1 MKLINKLNIKHKLLI
16 LFLILFSSILILGY
30 TSIQI
35 SEDSK
40 DELKIVH
47 FKSQEVL
54 LLQEN
59 IISPLYKLR
68 ETSQTLV
75 MAPNKKLRVDIK
87 NELNK
92 IISKI
97 DTSFAIYE
105 KQNDEIF
112 NMWKKYKKFIE
123 ITKEYLKNDFEE
135 GAYINVTTSSKE
147 QFNLLLNEL
156 LKEQSKFLNNAKT
169 AYSTAVEE
177 SNKLKIKIFIY
188 LSLILAF
195 AIIVGWFV
203 SINIVKSIHKVQAGL
218 NEFFEYLNKKKNKAK
233 RIKFK
238 SNDEFSQ
245 MANIINLNVE
255 NIQNNVEKN
264 YLLIKDAT
272 KVLENIKGGNLG
284 TRLTK
289 DTNNEALNELKIMMN
304 DMIKNLEDK
313 IQKEINQRL
322 EQEQILIQQSKLA
335 AMGEMI
341 GNIAH
346 QWRQPIA
353 EISAI
358 LMNMKVTYQF
368 NKFSQEYMD
377 TKINEANKLTNY
389 MSQTI
394 SDFQN
399 FFNPQGEKELFS
411 IEQACKDAFFIVE
424 SSMKYHSVN
433 VEFDIINDSRVYGYK
448 NEYSQVILNILSN
461 AKDIFIERKIQKPSI
476 KIEIKIGDSY
486 AIVKIED
493 NGGGIKND
501 ILEKIFE
508 PYFTT
513 RHKTQG
519 TGIGLYMSKNII
531 ERSMDGFINVIN
543 KNQGACFTIKVLLS
557 SGKNR

>member
-1 MKLINKLNIKHKLLI
+1 MKLINKLNIQNKLLI
-16 LFLILFSSILILGY
+16 LFLIVFSSILILGY

-35 SEDSK
+35 SENSK
-40 DELKIVH
+40 DELKVVY

-59 IISPLYKLR
+59 IIEPLYKLR

-75 MAPNKKLRVDIK
+75 MAPNNKLRIK
-87 NELNK
+87 IQHELNNIVFNIDSSFSEYKNKNKK
-92 IISKI
+92 I
-97 DTSFAIYE
+97 FY
-105 KQNDEIF
+105 
-112 NMWKKYKKFIE
+112 MWKKYKVLIE
-123 ITKEYLKNDFEE
+123 KTKEYLRNDFEE
-135 GAYINVTTSSKE
+135 GAYINVTTSSKQ
-147 QFNLLLNEL
+147 QFSLLLNEL
-156 LKEQSKFLNNAKT
+156 LKEQNKFLNNAKV

-177 SNKLKIKIFIY
+177 SSKLKIEIFLY
-188 LSLILAF
+188 LSVILIF
-195 AIIVGWFV
+195 AIIVGWVV
-203 SINIVKSIHKVQAGL
+203 SSNIVNSIHKVQNGL

-233 RIKFK
+233 KIRFR

-245 MANIINLNVE
+245 MANIINQNVQ
-255 NIQNNVEKN
+255 NIQNNVEEN
-264 YLLIKDAT
+264 ELLIKDAT

-304 DMIKNLEDK
+304 DMIENLEDK
-313 IQKEINQRL
+313 IQIEIRQRL

-358 LMNMKVTYQF
+358 LMNMKITYEF
-368 NKFSQEYMD
+368 NKFTQEYMNI
-377 TKINEANKLTNY
+377 KITEANKLTSY

-411 IEQACKDAFFIVE
+411 IEKACKDAFFIVE
-424 SSMKYHSVN
+424 SSMKYHSIDVQ
-433 VEFDIINDSRVYGYK
+433 FDIQVNSQVFGYK

-461 AKDIFIERKIQKPSI
+461 AKDIFIERKIKNPSI
-476 KIEIKIGDSY
+476 KIEIKTGENY

-493 NGGGIKND
+493 NAGGIRD
-501 ILEKIFE
+501 EILEKIFE

-531 ERSMDGFINVIN
+531 ERSMNGFINVVN
-543 KNQGACFTIKVLLS
+543 KNQGACFIIKVKL
-557 SGKNR
+557 

>member
-1 MKLINKLNIKHKLLI
+1 MKLINKLNIQNKLLI
-16 LFLILFSSILILGY
+16 LFLIVFSSILILGY

-35 SEDSK
+35 SENSK
-40 DELKIVH
+40 DELKVVY

-59 IISPLYKLR
+59 IIEPLYKLR

-75 MAPNKKLRVDIK
+75 MAPNNKLRIK
-87 NELNK
+87 IQHELNN
-92 IISKI
+92 IVFNI
-97 DTSFAIYE
+97 DSSFAEY
-105 KQNDEIF
+105 KNKNKKIF
-112 NMWKKYKKFIE
+112 YMWKKYKGLIE
-123 ITKEYLKNDFEE
+123 KTKEYLRNDFEE
-135 GAYINVTTSSKE
+135 GAYINVTTSSKQ
-147 QFNLLLNEL
+147 QFSLLLNEL
-156 LKEQSKFLNNAKT
+156 LKEQNKFLNNAKV

-177 SNKLKIKIFIY
+177 SSKLKIEIFLY
-188 LSLILAF
+188 LSVILIF
-195 AIIVGWFV
+195 AIIVGWVV
-203 SINIVKSIHKVQAGL
+203 SSNIVNSIHKVQNGL

-233 RIKFK
+233 KIRFR

-245 MANIINLNVE
+245 MANIINQNVQ
-255 NIQNNVEKN
+255 NIQNNVEEN
-264 YLLIKDAT
+264 ELLIKDAT

-304 DMIKNLEDK
+304 DMIENLEDK
-313 IQKEINQRL
+313 IQIEIRQRL

-358 LMNMKVTYQF
+358 LMNMKITYEF
-368 NKFSQEYMD
+368 NKFTQEYMNM
-377 TKINEANKLTNY
+377 KITEANKLTSY

-411 IEQACKDAFFIVE
+411 IEKACKDAFFIVE
-424 SSMKYHSVN
+424 SSMKYHSIDVQ
-433 VEFDIINDSRVYGYK
+433 FDIQVNSQVFGYK

-461 AKDIFIERKIQKPSI
+461 AKDIFIERKIKNPSI
-476 KIEIKIGDSY
+476 KIEIKTGENY

-493 NGGGIKND
+493 NAGGIRD
-501 ILEKIFE
+501 EILEKIFE

-531 ERSMDGFINVIN
+531 ERSMNGFINVVN
-543 KNQGACFTIKVLLS
+543 KNQGACFIIKVKL
-557 SGKNR
+557 

>member
-1 MKLINKLNIKHKLLI
+1 MKLINKLNIKNKLMI

-35 SEDSK
+35 SENSK
-40 DELKIVH
+40 EKLKTVY

-59 IISPLYKLR
+59 IIEPLYKLR
-68 ETSQTLV
+68 ELSQTLV
-75 MAPNKKLRVDIK
+75 MAPNNKLRVEIEK
-87 NELNK
+87 ELNN
-92 IISKI
+92 I
-97 DTSFAIYE
+97 
-105 KQNDEIF
+105 IF
-112 NMWKKYKKFIE
+112 NIDQYFITYKKENQKIFTMWEKYKAFIE
-123 ITKEYLKNDFEE
+123 KTKEYLKNDFEE
-135 GAYINVTTSSKE
+135 GAYINVTTSSKQ

-156 LKEQSKFLNNAKT
+156 LEEQSKFLNNAKI
-169 AYSTAVEE
+169 AYTTAVEK
-177 SNKLKIKIFIY
+177 SSKLKIEILLY
-188 LSLILAF
+188 LSLILIF
-195 AIIVGWFV
+195 AIFIGWVV
-203 SINIVKSIHKVQAGL
+203 SNNIVQSIHKVQDGL
-218 NEFFEYLNKKKNKAK
+218 NEFFEYLNNKKNKARK
-233 RIKFK
+233 IRVK

-255 NIQNNVEKN
+255 NIQNNIEKN
-264 YLLIKDAT
+264 ELLIKDAT

-289 DTNNEALNELKIMMN
+289 DTDNDALNELKIMMN
-304 DMIKNLEDK
+304 NMIENLEDK

-322 EQEQILIQQSKLA
+322 AQEQILIQQSKLA

-358 LMNMKVTYQF
+358 LMNMKITYEF
-368 NKFSQEYMD
+368 NKFTQEYMN
-377 TKINEANKLTNY
+377 TKMKEANTLTSY

-411 IEQACKDAFFIVE
+411 IEQACRDAFFIVE
-424 SSMKYHSVN
+424 SSMKYHSIN
-433 VEFDIINDSRVYGYK
+433 VEFNVITDSSVHGYK

-461 AKDIFIERKIQKPSI
+461 AKDIFIERKINKPSI
-476 KIEIKIGDSY
+476 KIEIKTGENY
-486 AIVKIED
+486 AIVKIQD
-493 NGGGIKND
+493 NAGGIKD
-501 ILEKIFE
+501 EILDKIFE

-531 ERSMDGFINVIN
+531 ERNMDGFINVHN
-543 KNQGACFTIKVLLS
+543 KNEGACFIVKVLLLS
-557 SGKNR
+557 K